1 MRKVLIFLL
10 TIAFMMSVLGC
21 SKQQQSPI
29 ESCEIIEFKQPGV
42 DYRTPNNF
50 IINVYLNDTLE
61 LSGYTVLDSFDIVSP
76 SRKETRFL
84 TEPTKYRNQKGEV
97 IRKFDGKMTFDE
109 LGEYRLMHKGA
120 VLSCSAYR
128 YEEYKFKVTYKAKV
142 LNVPTLAS
150 LSGNKEDENV
160 ILLFAGETVNLR
172 LLLTDAKGN
181 IARNKSIGLSNLK
194 TDKDGIVEIKIN
206 TYDVIKQF
214 PYRIYGDLKYYLTDY
229 VVFNQDGNL
238 IESNFG
244 EVDSDGHFIK
254 VSPKNIPNKIE
265 VLKENNKI
273 YILSDSLNFLKD
285 FVIADL
291 DNLGANDFPLPH
303 PKDPLVIYTKSM
315 VSKDGGK
322 TFVTYPDGLSF
333 SVKAVDPNNPAIFY
347 GWVRKEDSIS
357 GLYGLFRTDDYGL
370 HFTKVADFEDIDSIA
385 VDPGNS
391 NTIYVGTPNSV
402 LRSEDNGKKWK
413 KILNDG
419 SIVYINPYNPSNIL
433 VLGNVLYVSN
443 DGGRRFMRLF
453 AINGDTT
460 GFTRLFAVSFTPESP
475 NIIYGASNR
484 GILKSEDNGTVWKLV
499 SEIHSERIAVD
510 PTDYKRIYITFNGK
524 MFLSTD
530 GGKTF
535 TSFLPPWFK
544 EGRDYV
550 NSFSI
555 DSNGGVY
562 AVIDGIIFKKAKNG
576 NWEILNPVLQKDSPQ
591 WKIVDNK
598 IYIEANDAKSLNIF
612 IKVINGRIVIYK
624 VHY

>member
-1 MRKVLIFLL
+1 MRKVLILML
-10 TIAFMMSVLGC
+10 TIAFTMSALGC

-29 ESCEIIEFKQPGV
+29 ERCEIIEFKQPGF

-76 SRKETRFL
+76 SGKETHFL

-120 VLSCSAYR
+120 VLSCSTYR
-128 YEEYKFKVTYKAKV
+128 YEEYKFKVSYKAKV

-244 EVDSDGHFIK
+244 EVDSDGHFVK
-254 VSPKNIPNKIE
+254 VSPKNIPDKIE

-273 YILSDSLNFLKD
+273 YILSDSLNFLDD

-322 TFVTYPDGLSF
+322 TFLTYPDGLSF

-347 GWVRKEDSIS
+347 GWVSKKDSIS

-370 HFTKVADFEDIDSIA
+370 HFTKIADFEYVDSIA

-460 GFTRLFAVSFTPESP
+460 GFTRLFAVSFTSESP

-484 GILKSEDNGTVWKLV
+484 GILKSEDNGIVWKLL
-499 SEIHSERIAVD
+499 SAIDSERIAVD

-535 TSFLPPWFK
+535 TSFLPSWFK

-555 DSNGGVY
+555 DSNGIVY

-576 NWEILNPVLQKDSPQ
+576 NWGILNPVLQKNSPQ